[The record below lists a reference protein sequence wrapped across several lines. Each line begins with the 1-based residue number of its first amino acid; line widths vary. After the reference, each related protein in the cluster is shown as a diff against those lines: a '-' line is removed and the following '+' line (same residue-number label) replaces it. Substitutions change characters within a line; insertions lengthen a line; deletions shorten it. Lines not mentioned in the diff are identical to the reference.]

1 MTECNAW
8 WFWQNARDG
17 AQTTI
22 YCAVS
27 EDLAGVSGRYFSEC
41 RIATESA
48 EARDDA
54 IARKLWDVTETMVG
68 LTDAQTEV
76 RDKLSRP
83 IDGSQT
89 DLRDLDTITCKTSP
103 TRFCDSRET
112 VEDGS
117 GWLEESQDATADDDD
132 DRHGTL
138 DVNDDPR
145 VSQTTSL

>member
-1 MTECNAW
+1 MTECNAC
-8 WFWQNARDG
+8 WFWQNVREG

-27 EDLAGVSGRYFSEC
+27 EELAGVSGRYLSEC

-68 LTDAQTEV
+68 LTDAQTDI
-76 RDKLSRP
+76 RDNLSRP
-83 IDGSQT
+83 SDDSQA

-103 TRFCDSRET
+103 TRFSTPGT
-112 VEDGS
+112 VEDRS
-117 GWLEESQDATADDDD
+117 GWLEESLDATADDD
-132 DRHGTL
+132 
-138 DVNDDPR
+138 PR
-145 VSQTTSL
+145 ASQTTSL